1 MANKKEINAAVDR
14 IVIRLA
20 LIAGLGWMAFE
31 TVKVC
36 VKMSQ
41 KDPGIVEIER
51 SAERIGAAVEAAKAK
66 HSSADSTAVETEEIQ
81 YQSLKAEYDRTA
93 QEITDHCKVIA
104 TEGWSAQTRFQSE
117 SFYYN
122 MRKARQA
129 VLDTGR
135 KYEANFTGCSEP
147 SIETQMTESL
157 GVPTAPVVQTPPV
170 KTPVENETESE
181 FKAREGK
188 RLGIQ
193 FPANQ

>member
-1 MANKKEINAAVDR
+1 
-14 IVIRLA
+14 
-20 LIAGLGWMAFE
+20 
-31 TVKVC
+31 
-36 VKMSQ
+36 
-41 KDPGIVEIER
+41 
-51 SAERIGAAVEAAKAK
+51 
-66 HSSADSTAVETEEIQ
+66 
-81 YQSLKAEYDRTA
+81 
-93 QEITDHCKVIA
+93 VIA